1 MVNMVSAI
9 GRDPV
14 LIGWE
19 IKNYWKISRK
29 ETRDLFRGKT
39 YRGHPAR
46 VIERLRRGG
55 GESDKEREIYSR
67 SRN

>member
-29 ETRDLFRGKT
+29 ETRDIFRGKT
-39 YRGHPAR
+39 YRGNPAR
-46 VIERLRRGG
+46 VKDRQRRGG
-55 GESDKEREIYSR
+55 GGCSKKK
-67 SRN
+67 